1 MNGRRVRFP
10 DYTPTAGV
18 FLDHVVE
25 AWGDREL
32 VVLDERRCTYR
43 DVEATSRQLA
53 KGLLANGVRRGTH
66 VGLLAPNG
74 PEWVAGYSRGDSGSV
89 PSAIPLNTYSQP
101 ASSRG

>member
-1 MNGRRVRFP
+1 MDGRRVTFP
-10 DYTPTAGV
+10 DYTPTAGA

-53 KGLLANGVRRGTH
+53 KGLLANGVCRGPTS
-66 VGLLAPNG
+66 GCSP
-74 PEWVAGYSRGDSGSV
+74 PTDRSGSRD
-89 PSAIPLNTYSQP
+89 TSQ
-101 ASSRG
+101 